1 MIAPVTAILIVTLD
15 VSLSFTR
22 TLVEPFDFA
31 VIVSV
36 ESLNEAV
43 ANVVSGWVMIEYGFT
58 PPRIVT
64 VAIVPAFVVTDDGVA
79 VNVPGGVVV
88 GGFVVVSSLHPFTK
102 SAASAMRQ
110 HKNVMSF
117 DGLIDLLLGKWWV
130 LFVGFWPCGSA
141 QDKRTKGNS
150 QTLNLK

>member
-88 GGFVVVSSLHPFTK
+88 GGFVVSSLHPITE
-102 SAASAMRQ
+102 SAARAIRQ

-117 DGLIDLLLGKWWV
+117 DGLIDLLLRKWWV
-130 LFVGFWPCGSA
+130 LFAGLWPCGKA
-141 QDKRTKGNS
+141 QDK
-150 QTLNLK
+150 